1 MRATSNGA
9 HGSEFPPRRHRR
21 RGSGSRRRSGFRHR
35 ELGRAETPPSPGRQ
49 RAAGSAVR
57 RVRSRSSADAT
68 ERDDRTHD
76 VFNRIVGHV
85 LKGQGSGGSDLNL
98 GDLAYDCA
106 SNVASRKL

>member
-1 MRATSNGA
+1 MNSGPLSLRRCRGAPRVLITSA
-9 HGSEFPPRRHRR
+9 I
-21 RGSGSRRRSGFRHR
+21 
-35 ELGRAETPPSPGRQ
+35 
-49 RAAGSAVR
+49 
-57 RVRSRSSADAT
+57 RSRSYSDAT